1 MLTFILILLS
11 LTIIAIWLDALCA
24 AINSLSGGYIRSLEE
39 DRTKNAEKWLKEQ
52 NEYSINLRALS
63 YVSSIGFTCI
73 CYNKILDSQELL
85 FRDQQLQD
93 VKQLGLF
100 LLLIFLFLV
109 LKETLGGIW
118 FSYYRYNLLRF
129 SLPIIDIL
137 RLALKPYELLLL
149 HSYNSA
155 HKQDDS
161 AADAQAEVSAE
172 NEILSLVEDDEK
184 GELEEDE
191 RRMIK
196 GVFDLNDKI
205 AREAMT
211 PRVDVKAVELSISIS
226 EAHKAFV
233 STNFSRLPVYKEKID
248 AIVGVIFARDFLDT
262 VKVENSNL
270 PKIMHNVHRVEEN
283 TPLDELLESFKKTQN
298 HMAIVVD
305 QYGGTSGII
314 TIEDILEEIVGEI
327 MDEFDDAAEEYNV
340 ALDDEGNLTS
350 DARASIDLINERLQ
364 GPQLAEEEDYDTI
377 GGYIY
382 SEVSRIPLA
391 GERIELK
398 DYFAV
403 ILDADERSII
413 SLKLIPK
420 MSEEEA

>member
-1 MLTFILILLS
+1 MF
-11 LTIIAIWLDALCA
+11 
-24 AINSLSGGYIRSLEE
+24 
-39 DRTKNAEKWLKEQ
+39 
-52 NEYSINLRALS
+52 
-63 YVSSIGFTCI
+63 
-73 CYNKILDSQELL
+73 
-85 FRDQQLQD
+85 
-93 VKQLGLF
+93 
-100 LLLIFLFLV
+100 
-109 LKETLGGIW
+109 
-118 FSYYRYNLLRF
+118 
-129 SLPIIDIL
+129 
-137 RLALKPYELLLL
+137 LKPYELLLL

-161 AADAQAEVSAE
+161 TADTPVEVSAE
-172 NEILSLVEDDEK
+172 NEILSLVEGDEK

-196 GVFDLNDKI
+196 GVFDLNDKT

-211 PRVDVKAVELSISIS
+211 PRVDVEAVDMSISVS
-226 EAHKAFV
+226 AAHKAFV

-248 AIVGVIFARDFLDT
+248 EIVGVIFARDFLDT
-262 VKVENSNL
+262 EKVQKNTL
-270 PKIMHNVHRVEEN
+270 PKIMHNVHRVDEN

-340 ALDDEGNLTS
+340 TLDDEGNLTS
-350 DARASIDLINERLQ
+350 DARASIDLINEKLQ
-364 GPQLAEEEDYDTI
+364 GPPLVEEEDYDTI

-398 DYFAV
+398 DYFAE
-403 ILDADERSII
+403 ILEADERSII
-413 SLKLIPK
+413 SLKLIAK
-420 MSEEEA
+420 ASEEEA